1 MELDSSIF
9 SKLVHSHPFR
19 LCEWFYWPL
28 FLLFPKRYAV
38 AQERILE
45 FLLSARDVPWDAG
58 EGSKEAARV

>member
-1 MELDSSIF
+1 MR
-9 SKLVHSHPFR
+9 VV
-19 LCEWFYWPL
+19 
-28 FLLFPKRYAV
+28 LLAFIPSLPKERYAV